1 MRSAPLRHSVPSGSW
16 SHFTYF
22 LSFRHAAVGDLNA
35 DRIVV
40 QVVVYPRHT
49 TPRIQNYEKKG
60 FVPKKRSSNISHFC
74 KQLHFCHLT
83 PSKETL
89 LTFVLWRRSFR
100 CVVCE
105 SKCVGMLRCALLDDH
120 LFAVSDIHPLHGR
133 CLQPPALEVVG
144 VVGIGRGGGVA
155 ASLTATVP
163 PSYSPRARRSSL
175 SKTTSPSLT

>member
-1 MRSAPLRHSVPSGSW
+1 MTPLICAIKRRLTDRHVLCSEGPFVMRSAPLRHSVPSGSW

-60 FVPKKRSSNISHFC
+60 FVPKKWSSNISHFC
-74 KQLHFCHLT
+74 KQFHFCHLT

-100 CVVCE
+100 CVVGECM
-105 SKCVGMLRCALLDDH
+105 CIGMLQCALLDDH
-120 LFAVSDIHPLHGR
+120 LFAVDDVDAWGQGACFGGVVCHFH
-133 CLQPPALEVVG
+133 AVEVVDG
-144 VVGIGRGGGVA
+144 LAEFV
-155 ASLTATVP
+155 
-163 PSYSPRARRSSL
+163 
-175 SKTTSPSLT
+175 